1 MPVWERQKMKATSR
15 RSTLF
20 SRADLEAWRNRG
32 RPIKRAGGLVKNQSR
47 SPGTMAPLSVIND
60 IREDTRMLESDLLQS
75 LFNNSFA
82 AGWSRGFQLTRSIS
96 PMIAPTDFSALSMH
110 QGAAWADHACML
122 NDRMKR
128 LLDHE

>member
-1 MPVWERQKMKATSR
+1 
-15 RSTLF
+15 
-20 SRADLEAWRNRG
+20 
-32 RPIKRAGGLVKNQSR
+32 
-47 SPGTMAPLSVIND
+47 MAPLSVIND

-110 QGAAWADHACML
+110 QGAAWANHACMLCML
-122 NDRMKR
+122 NDRMNR
-128 LLDHE
+128 LVDRE